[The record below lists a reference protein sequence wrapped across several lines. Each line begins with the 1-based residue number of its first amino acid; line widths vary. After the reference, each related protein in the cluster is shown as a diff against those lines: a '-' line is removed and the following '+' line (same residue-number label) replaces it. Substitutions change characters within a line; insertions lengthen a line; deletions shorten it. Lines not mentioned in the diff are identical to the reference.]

1 MEGVITTPI
10 STFRSR
16 NGLVITKF
24 IVNTMTTKIS
34 VVAFNQGYIKF
45 NYETGDSISLVGKY
59 DVKENTL
66 SVSKVNTKVNNA
78 ESSDYLVPIYSSIT
92 GLNNTKINSIIISCL
107 EQNKDMRD
115 YEYLM
120 EMHAPKN
127 RNFLLKSIYNLK
139 YNEFKDYLLKVRN
152 ESKKRVSSLD
162 NSIDFEIEVH
172 EEFTRQLPFKLT
184 DSQEK
189 AVQKLGEH
197 LSSNFSMNTLL
208 LGDVGCGK
216 TVVALSIA
224 LQVLNKGYQVAIMA
238 PTELLAKQ
246 LYRQVELHLS
256 KFNIGLLISNITQTT
271 KRRVKTALSIGAI
284 DIVVGTHAIL
294 SEDVQFNNLGFVIID
309 EQHRFGVS
317 QRDELISKGINVQQL
332 SMSATPIPRSLA
344 QTMFN
349 IIDTHT
355 ISEKPISRVE
365 IQTRLYQKETRDEMI
380 LSTISEL
387 EKGNQVYVVA
397 PLVEEKEING
407 VTNIVDVYEYFEEL
421 LGDKFVVGALHS
433 GTKRKDIVMDKFL
446 DKEIDILVSTT
457 VVEVGIDVP
466 NATVMMILNAERF
479 GMSTLHQLR
488 GRVGRSDKKSYC
500 FLYSNTTN
508 HDSLLRIN
516 KVKDTSCGFKLA
528 EADMINRGSGDFFGT
543 LQSGNP
549 DFKIF
554 NYTTDQDIAS
564 KVIED
569 INQNKE

>member
-1 MEGVITTPI
+1 
-10 STFRSR
+10 
-16 NGLVITKF
+16 
-24 IVNTMTTKIS
+24 MTTKIS

-127 RNFLLKSIYNLK
+127 RNILLKSIYNLK

-162 NSIDFEIEVH
+162 NSIDFACEVH
-172 EEFTRQLPFKLT
+172 EEFTHQLPFKLT

-216 TVVALSIA
+216 TVVALGIA

-407 VTNIVDVYEYFEEL
+407 VTNIVDVYEYFEEI